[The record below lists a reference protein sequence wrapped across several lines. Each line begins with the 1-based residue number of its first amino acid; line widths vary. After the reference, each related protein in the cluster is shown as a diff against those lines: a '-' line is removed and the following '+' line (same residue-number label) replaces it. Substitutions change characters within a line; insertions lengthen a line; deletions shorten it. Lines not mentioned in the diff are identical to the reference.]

1 MGHLPSLSIQDLLAD
16 LGVQDYLS
24 PVPFT
29 ATAGVSDN
37 VCIPTC
43 RQCITPPA
51 PCTHEYK
58 CERYSYWKQSFPDFN
73 YLLDDEVEERPVED
87 SKPVHVHT
95 CRPVITKSIFRIPG
109 PTAPLGFFRNRR
121 ARLEAQGLVGVP
133 FSVRFHNLTFRKSS
147 DLQMPVPYRG
157 QLQQDYQ
164 ADVCRFL
171 KGVGLRVIRELGYN
185 PKDMTDEAA
194 RDALVVVAEEVLKR
208 AEQAA
213 GPRLAGE
220 RPKGYKTSV
229 WDPMTEKHY
238 RPRTTTGQVWD
249 EWFMDVCQS
258 AAALAWED
266 YRPEYMAERSAMGA
280 RGGSASKRPRVFT
293 VNMLI
298 PYAGLTRPEQMAKLK
313 CSKSV
318 IARLRRE
325 LRALTASAEEPDVV
339 RQQLSSHS
347 STPDITPSD
356 ELSRRAADCIRYGT
370 HTHRTAVHDLHV
382 PTPRG
387 HRDRPGRRRLTYE
400 RFAPF
405 RERADGRPSQASRQ
419 ACLPAGPGGH
429 AHRRG
434 PDPQHHR
441 HPTPGHCRRS
451 TRRASP
457 GRTARERDWSTP
469 SWRRGGACTHGVG
482 RSLRRDGRL
491 CGTRPRD
498 RMGSGAGHRPRVG
511 SVA

>member
-1 MGHLPSLSIQDLLAD
+1 MGHLPSSYYQDLLAD

-51 PCTHEYK
+51 PCAHEYK
-58 CERYSYWKQSFPDFN
+58 CEQYSYWKQSFPDFN
-73 YLLDDEVEERPVED
+73 YLLDDEVEEHPVED

-95 CRPVITKSIFRIPG
+95 CRPVINKSIFRIPG
-109 PTAPLGFFRNRR
+109 PTAPLGFYRSKR

-133 FSVRFHNLTFRKSS
+133 FSVQFHNLTFHKSS
-147 DLQMPVPYRG
+147 DLKMPIPYRG

-171 KGVGLRVIRELGYN
+171 KGMGLRVIRELGYN
-185 PKDMTDEAA
+185 PRDMANDAA
-194 RDALVVVAEEVLKR
+194 PDALVVVAEEVLKR
-208 AEQAA
+208 AEQDA

-229 WDPMTEKHY
+229 WDPLTQKHE
-238 RPRTTTGQVWD
+238 RVRTTTGQVWD
-249 EWFMDVCQS
+249 QWLMDACSS

-293 VNMLI
+293 VDMLI
-298 PYAGLTRPEQMAKLK
+298 PYSGLTRPEQMAKLK

-325 LRALTASAEEPDVV
+325 LKALVASTEEPDVV
-339 RQQLSSHS
+339 EQQPTPRS

-356 ELSRRAADCIRYGT
+356 ELSRRMADCIRYGT
-370 HTHRTAVHDLHV
+370 HTHRTAVHHL
-382 PTPRG
+382 RLSCARR
-387 HRDRPGRRRLTYE
+387 HRDRPGRRRLTCE

-405 RERADGRPSQASRQ
+405 RERAARRPPSPHGQARV
-419 ACLPAGPGGH
+419 PAAPRGH

-434 PDPQHHR
+434 PDP
-441 HPTPGHCRRS
+441 
-451 TRRASP
+451 
-457 GRTARERDWSTP
+457 
-469 SWRRGGACTHGVG
+469 
-482 RSLRRDGRL
+482 
-491 CGTRPRD
+491 
-498 RMGSGAGHRPRVG
+498 
-511 SVA
+511 